1 MIGNDRFHLVEELK
15 YVIYILKK
23 VEQEIIDMKDKK
35 AQKKV
40 LQNLRRLSG
49 TMPNNPEK
57 WRLIKSCEGSN
68 VYELKP
74 KPYRLG
80 CYKHGKC
87 ILVVHMW
94 RVQKNSSS
102 EKRKN
107 IEKVCSTVRE
117 VKDEFERFVKRV

>member
-1 MIGNDRFHLVEELK
+1 MIGSDRFCFVERLE
-15 YVIYILKK
+15 YTIYILKK
-23 VEQEIIDMKDKK
+23 VEQEIIGMKDKK

-40 LQNLRRLSG
+40 LQSLKRLSG
-49 TMPNNPEK
+49 TIPNNPEK
-57 WRLIKSCEGSN
+57 WQPIKSCEGFN
-68 VYELKP
+68 AYELKP

-80 CYKHGKC
+80 CYKHGKY
-87 ILVVHMW
+87 ILVVHTW

-117 VKDEFERFVKRV
+117 VKDEFEGFVKGV

>member
-1 MIGNDRFHLVEELK
+1 MIDSDRFHLVEEFK

-23 VEQEIIDMKDKK
+23 VEQEIIGMKDKR

-40 LQNLRRLSG
+40 LQSLKRLSE
-49 TMPNNPEK
+49 TIPNNPEK
-57 WRLIKSCEGSN
+57 WQSIKSCEGFN
-68 VYELKP
+68 AYELKP
-74 KPYRLG
+74 KSYRLG
-80 CYKHGKC
+80 CYKYGKY

-94 RVQKNSSS
+94 RVQKDSSS

-107 IEKVCSTVRE
+107 IEKVCSTVKE

>member
-1 MIGNDRFHLVEELK
+1 MIGNDRFHLVEELE
-15 YVIYILKK
+15 YTIYILKK
-23 VEQEIIDMKDKK
+23 VEQEIIGMKDKR

-49 TMPNNPEK
+49 TIPNNPEK
-57 WRLIKSCEGSN
+57 WQSIKSCEGFN
-68 VYELKP
+68 AYELKP

-80 CYKHGKC
+80 CYKYDKH

-94 RVQKNSSS
+94 RVQKDSSS

-117 VKDEFERFVKRV
+117 VQDEFERFVKRV